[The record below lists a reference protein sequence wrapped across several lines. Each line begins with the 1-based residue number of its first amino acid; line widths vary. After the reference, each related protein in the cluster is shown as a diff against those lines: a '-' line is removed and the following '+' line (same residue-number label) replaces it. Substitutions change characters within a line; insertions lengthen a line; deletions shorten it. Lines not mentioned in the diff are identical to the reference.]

1 MDEENNDSFKDMNLK
16 EKTVTVIGISLLL
29 VIVIGFIFSIFFFGF
44 AGIFQLLGVHY
55 DSIWSLVIF
64 VVSFFILGFIVDLIV
79 DAMAKITVKNV
90 TGSVNVFLIQ
100 MLFGFAS
107 NWFVLFVVDEFING
121 ITLSFGTKLIIAL
134 LLGLI
139 DPIFDNKKE

>member
-107 NWFVLFVVDEFING
+107 NWFVLFVVDEFIKG